1 MLALRVYMVGRPN
14 KKIPCGAKRKYD
26 GNPCQAKA
34 LFNGRCKLHGGM
46 SRGQTTIEGKRKAL
60 SNLKYFRN
68 NPEALD
74 KYIDEK
80 IRTDY

>member
-46 SRGQTTIEGKRKAL
+46 SRVQTTIEGKRNAL
-60 SNLKYFRN
+60 SNLIICFPLLVPK
-68 NPEALD
+68 LCSW
-74 KYIDEK
+74 
-80 IRTDY
+80 